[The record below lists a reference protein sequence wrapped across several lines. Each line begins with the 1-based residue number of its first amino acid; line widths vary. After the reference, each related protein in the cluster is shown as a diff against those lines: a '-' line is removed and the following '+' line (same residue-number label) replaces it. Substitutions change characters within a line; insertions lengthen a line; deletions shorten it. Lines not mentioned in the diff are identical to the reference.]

1 MVTSMYYQSQ
11 FESSARHSQAISI
24 LNNFRHYL
32 TGRKKEPLPQ
42 AWQQI
47 CHRAVELERPAV
59 VSNGHVYDGDG
70 FSPTLELS
78 SALHGAASS
87 LHFDDETKKHTFAR
101 LKALLNGSQP
111 NPEECMHQILV
122 SLVERSMDSIT
133 DQSVMENAR

>member
-1 MVTSMYYQSQ
+1 MYYQTQ
-11 FESSARHSQAISI
+11 LATSARHSQAISI

-42 AWQQI
+42 AWQLI
-47 CHRAVELERPAV
+47 CHRAVDLERPAPV
-59 VSNGHVYDGDG
+59 GNTHIYEGDG

-101 LKALLNGSQP
+101 LKALVNGSLP
-111 NPEECMHQILV
+111 NPEEGMHQTLV
-122 SLVERSMDSIT
+122 NLVERSMDSIT
-133 DQSVMENAR
+133 DQPVMETAR